1 MASTLFERLGG
12 IDAITAVVEDFR
24 DRVAGDDRINL
35 KFARTDLA
43 RLRKM
48 LIDQVCEATG
58 GPCHYNGRSMK
69 EAHAGMK
76 VTKGEFNAL
85 VEDLVATLKQFKVPS
100 AEQDELLAILGPL
113 ISTWLPTQAANIAV
127 KEEGE
132 TITVAVANAGEV
144 QSRLLRDGQGTGFQL
159 RGGGFVAALGLE
171 VADLAPSASRWSDP
185 DLRQFETKSG
195 ARGDF
200 TWSG

>member
-1 MASTLFERLGG
+1 MKAPNSTNLVRTEGKPMASTLYERLGAL
-12 IDAITAVVEDFR
+12 DAIKAVVEDFR

-43 RLRKM
+43 RLTKM
-48 LIDQVCEATG
+48 LTDQVCEATG

-113 ISTWLPTQAANIAV
+113 KSEIVEVDSNEVGTALPDAFQAAP
-127 KEEGE
+127 
-132 TITVAVANAGEV
+132 T
-144 QSRLLRDGQGTGFQL
+144 
-159 RGGGFVAALGLE
+159 
-171 VADLAPSASRWSDP
+171 LA
-185 DLRQFETKSG
+185 
-195 ARGDF
+195 
-200 TWSG
+200 

>member
-1 MASTLFERLGG
+1 MESSLYERLGG
-12 IDAITAVVEDFR
+12 MDAITAVVGSFR
-24 DRVAGDDRINL
+24 DRVAADDRINL

-43 RLRKM
+43 RLTKM

-85 VEDLVATLKQFKVPS
+85 VDDLVATLKQFKVPN

-113 ISTWLPTQAANIAV
+113 ESEIVEVTSNEVGTALPDV
-127 KEEGE
+127 
-132 TITVAVANAGEV
+132 
-144 QSRLLRDGQGTGFQL
+144 FQP
-159 RGGGFVAALGLE
+159 APALM
-171 VADLAPSASRWSDP
+171 
-185 DLRQFETKSG
+185 T
-195 ARGDF
+195 
-200 TWSG
+200 